1 MAYTGLKPA
10 DTQTLAQ
17 GPADIRNE
25 LEGLVT
31 GQVVDAGL
39 LNGIAAGNA
48 AGKIPISN
56 GLLNIN
62 LNADKVDGMDASA
75 FAAAGHNHNA
85 ATTEISGFMSTTDK
99 SKLDGIAT
107 GAQVNQ
113 NTFSNVRVGSTT
125 IQADSAADTL
135 ELLAGNNI
143 ALTPDATNDR
153 VTIAVTGKV
162 ANAAIA
168 DTAAACTGNAA
179 TATTASLCTGNAAT
193 ATKLATARTITISG
207 KAAGAATAFDGN
219 SNITIPITAITA
231 DTCTGNAATA
241 SSAAVC
247 TGNAATATRLA
258 SSRNIS
264 LAGDV
269 TGAASFDGSANI
281 VISAT
286 VADDSHKHT
295 ADTLDIKNDWWQFVN
310 KVMIG
315 ADTASFTVS
324 DLDMA
329 SKEYMFQIDTLGCAY
344 ASTGGYYLYVYPNTT
359 TQTNTTDYGYVSTSA
374 RGAGNYYALMCGTLY
389 NAEYPPGNQSISR
402 RTICAWVTKDNYAQ
416 MQLMPTFDY
425 FYGFSNAIYMS
436 ANQVAASAWNSVT
449 FYSTNGGSN
458 AALLVGIR
466 SGTVCRIYSRP
477 RN

>member
-1 MAYTGLKPA
+1 
-10 DTQTLAQ
+10 
-17 GPADIRNE
+17 
-25 LEGLVT
+25 
-31 GQVVDAGL
+31 
-39 LNGIAAGNA
+39 
-48 AGKIPISN
+48 
-56 GLLNIN
+56 
-62 LNADKVDGMDASA
+62 
-75 FAAAGHNHNA
+75 
-85 ATTEISGFMSTTDK
+85 
-99 SKLDGIAT
+99 
-107 GAQVNQ
+107 
-113 NTFSNVRVGSTT
+113 
-125 IQADSAADTL
+125 
-135 ELLAGNNI
+135 
-143 ALTPDATNDR
+143 

-179 TATTASLCTGNAAT
+179 TATTASICTGNAAT

-231 DTCTGNAATA
+231 DTCTGNAATASSAAVCTGNAATA

-359 TQTNTTDYGYVSTSA
+359 TQTNTSDYGYVATS
-374 RGAGNYYALMCGTLY
+374 GKGEGNRYTLICGTLY
-389 NAEYPPGNQSISR
+389 NSEYPPKNQSISR

-416 MQLMPTFDY
+416 MQLMPTFDSY
-425 FYGFSNAIYMS
+425 YGFTNAIYMS
-436 ANQVAASAWNSVT
+436 ANQITASAWNSVT

-458 AALLVGIR
+458 AALVVGIR
-466 SGTVCRIYSRP
+466 AGTVCRIYSRP